1 MLTSLLFRSLC
12 IVRRVMCVVMSV
24 CFVDV
29 HPSLVSGGFLLGI
42 VFFVLGG
49 NSEWGYTSVFCSS
62 PCYGIVGKTE
72 FSV

>member
-1 MLTSLLFRSLC
+1 
-12 IVRRVMCVVMSV
+12 MSV

-49 NSEWGYTSVFCSS
+49 NSEWGYTSVFSSS
-62 PCYGIVGKTE
+62 PGYGIVGDTE

>member
-1 MLTSLLFRSLC
+1 MLTSLLFRSIC

-42 VFFVLGG
+42 VFFCFG
-49 NSEWGYTSVFCSS
+49 W
-62 PCYGIVGKTE
+62 
-72 FSV
+72 